1 MKTKNFIQRNGI
13 TIVAF
18 AFLAVFGI
26 GWYVTGQSA
35 TTNIGEDIVVGGNL
49 SVGGNQVIT
58 SAGVLQNVTADAG
71 IITSGTFADARI
83 PNLAATKITSGTL
96 SNARTTGVSTNTANT
111 LVLRDSSARFRANSP
126 SNNADVATKLYVDN
140 AVAGA
145 GGDPVYQCVLTET
158 VYRGDLGGVSGAQD
172 KCVAHFGSG
181 WTFAMW
187 GKFRGAA
194 PGVADSW
201 VWVNNGTCSNHTH
214 TGNTDA
220 DRVLGESGTWEAPR
234 GGYLG
239 CNNNAPIACCNF

>member
-71 IITSGTFADARI
+71 IITSGTFD
-83 PNLAATKITSGTL
+83 
-96 SNARTTGVSTNTANT
+96 NARTSGVSTNTANT
-111 LVLRDSSARFRANSP
+111 LVLRDANARFRAGTP
-126 SNNADVATKLYVDN
+126 DNNADVATKEYVDN

-145 GGDPVYQCVLTET
+145 GGGAFACTRVEHIRTSSTASASCPAGTDFVLTGGCRMQATHLSSFPT
-158 VYRGDLGGVSGAQD
+158 VW
-172 KCVAHFGSG
+172 G
-181 WTFAMW
+181 WHCRSSQSASEIQ
-187 GKFRGAA
+187 AYA
-194 PGVADSW
+194 IC
-201 VWVNNGTCSNHTH
+201 CS
-214 TGNTDA
+214 
-220 DRVLGESGTWEAPR
+220 
-234 GGYLG
+234 Y
-239 CNNNAPIACCNF
+239 